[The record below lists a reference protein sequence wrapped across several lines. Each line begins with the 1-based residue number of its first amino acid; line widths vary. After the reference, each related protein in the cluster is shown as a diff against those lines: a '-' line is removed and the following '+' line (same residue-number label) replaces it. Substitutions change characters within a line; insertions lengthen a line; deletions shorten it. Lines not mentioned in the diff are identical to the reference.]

1 MKKVKFCK
9 DCKWS
14 RSDKRNYG
22 LHCVHPLVVANY
34 PWALSRS
41 ETPYETDEY
50 NRGTDCHEERS
61 KKWFCKCGLKGK
73 LWEEVDKWPRCEGY
87 KPTVSSN
94 EPTPPG
100 DE

>member
-50 NRGTDCHEERS
+50 NRGEQIAMKNVLRNG
-61 KKWFCKCGLKGK
+61 FVN
-73 LWEEVDKWPRCEGY
+73 VD
-87 KPTVSSN
+87 
-94 EPTPPG
+94 
-100 DE
+100 